1 MAEQEKQEETPE
13 QEAAPAEGG
22 APETKD
28 AEQPQG
34 AAPAEGEQQK
44 ESAAA
49 PAAERRPARPGAGAA
64 PAGPPTA
71 VVAAGRQPGQPAVSR
86 RSILRFGFWSGL
98 GAIVAGAAAC
108 GVDMLYPRN
117 VAGFGGRVSVD
128 PSEVPQPGEKRPI
141 QRGRFWLVNLTEE
154 QGGPGVLALWWKC
167 PHLGCTVPWKETFI
181 WPDATTGADKQGWFR
196 CPCHGSTFTDA
207 GIRVFGPAPRSLDTM
222 KLEVGSDGRIVVDTG
237 NTTNGAPDNPD
248 RAVRI

>member
-22 APETKD
+22 AAEAKD

-34 AAPAEGEQQK
+34 AAPAEGEQQN
-44 ESAAA
+44 EPAAA
-49 PAAERRPARPGAGAA
+49 PAAERRPARAGEGAA
-64 PAGPPTA
+64 PAGPSTA
-71 VVAAGRQPGQPAVSR
+71 VVAAGRPGQPAVSR

-98 GAIVAGAAAC
+98 GAIVAGMAAC
-108 GVDMLYPRN
+108 GVDMLYPRG

-128 PSEVPQPGEKRPI
+128 PGEVPQPGEKRPI

-154 QGGPGVLALWWKC
+154 QGGPGLLALWWKC
-167 PHLGCTVPWKETFI
+167 PHLGCTVPWKEAFI
-181 WPDATTGADKQGWFR
+181 WPDDTGSPKQGWFR
-196 CPCHGSTFTDA
+196 CPCHGSTYTDA
-207 GIRVFGPAPRSLDTM
+207 GVRVFGPAPRSLDTFN
-222 KLEVGSDGRIVVDTG
+222 LTVENGRVSVETG
-237 NTTNGAPDNPD
+237 KDNAKNGGPDNPD